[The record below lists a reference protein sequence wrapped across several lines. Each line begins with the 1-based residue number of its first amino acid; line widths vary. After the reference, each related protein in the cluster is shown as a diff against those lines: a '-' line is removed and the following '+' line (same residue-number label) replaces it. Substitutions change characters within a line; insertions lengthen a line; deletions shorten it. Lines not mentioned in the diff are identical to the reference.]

1 MMKIKSLLTA
11 IVVFLAMTS
20 ASSAQTR
27 PTILDLAAQGYEIK
41 STSGNYVFLQN
52 EEKIY
57 VCSFLQ
63 MSEYNVASGEVDAI
77 KFDCAAVIK

>member
-1 MMKIKSLLTA
+1 MMKMKSLFTA
-11 IVVFLAMTS
+11 TLVFLAMNS
-20 ASSAQTR
+20 AAHAERR

-52 EEKIY
+52 EEKIF

-77 KFDCAAVIK
+77 KFDCAAIK

>member
-1 MMKIKSLLTA
+1 MKMKSLFTA
-11 IVVFLAMTS
+11 ILVFLAMNS
-20 ASSAQTR
+20 AAHAERR

-41 STSGNYVFLQN
+41 STTGNYVFLQN

-77 KFDCAAVIK
+77 KFDCAAIK